1 MCVLRNVAIVGKPW
15 VAFHSY
21 GCNLDTRHTDEE
33 HCLLR
38 QRPSTPISLLKNGQE
53 EFLSVS
59 LRCGGAQCPAA
70 KAAVIKKHK
79 GEVNNLDHL
88 STMLCSAGKPR
99 VTPFRWMLLE
109 THHLCW
115 CTSDGNSKGGASQ
128 VTSTFV
134 CKYVSFLL
142 LSQTLIVLK
151 FVRVHAE
158 FLLRQLCKEAAT
170 EHSKFSSA
178 YDD

>member
-1 MCVLRNVAIVGKPW
+1 M
-15 VAFHSY
+15 
-21 GCNLDTRHTDEE
+21 
-33 HCLLR
+33 
-38 QRPSTPISLLKNGQE
+38 
-53 EFLSVS
+53 
-59 LRCGGAQCPAA
+59 QCPAA

-99 VTPFRWMLLE
+99 VPTFRWMLLE

-115 CTSDGNSKGGASQ
+115 CTSDGNSKGGASR
-128 VTSTFV
+128 VTSSFV

-158 FLLRQLCKEAAT
+158 FLLRQMCKEAAT

-178 YDD
+178 YDDLEEGERGVNDRSEHNNREARLLTRCSFCSTCEQHDQIAHADK